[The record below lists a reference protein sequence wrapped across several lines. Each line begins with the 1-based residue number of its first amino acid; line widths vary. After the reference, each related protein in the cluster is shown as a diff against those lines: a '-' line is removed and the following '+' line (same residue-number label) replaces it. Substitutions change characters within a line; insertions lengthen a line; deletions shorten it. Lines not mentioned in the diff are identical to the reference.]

1 MNMMTEFK
9 EWLDDNPAEVGD
21 LFDLRG
27 FYRKFGDQW
36 DWEGWSRELSTNCF
50 HENPDWPVPNASYF
64 LGLSREDSAH
74 MATCADLTL
83 ARVILTNYASRV
95 VSGYRNHA
103 MLVVQLEPHL
113 LDVVDLGDYV
123 SLRGTY
129 DVHVFYKPEGYSITD
144 SDIDRLL
151 TDMRNYECYP
161 IDDNNEDIIARSEMV
176 YSNTRFSVIT
186 EKNSNAEFLAI
197 RSDYLNTEE
206 TQIKMKL
213 ESSSVNRDFSSF
225 HTKTMRKI
233 RGSDAS
239 FSYAQIY
246 SETMEWDE
254 MEHLLTQQIKNAQRH
269 TSSLYKKKS
278 LIPEH
283 YHVENEETAVP
294 LAGFGFD
301 EDDGVYL
308 EKMIDTD
315 EWTGPVNT
323 GETLH
328 DYFLE
333 STGPLVIRESC
344 KLTNGAKDMII
355 RPGVYTIKFSK
366 TSTTTE
372 MAYEAEMDILKKVLV
387 TPIRSRISLSRGAGV
402 VNTQTP
408 HRIGR
413 TNTSTG
419 RFVQTEDNTSFRR
432 I

>member
-9 EWLDDNPAEVGD
+9 KWLDDNPAEVGD
-21 LFDLRG
+21 LFDLRS

-36 DWEGWSRELSTNCF
+36 TWEGWLRELSTNCF
-50 HENPDWPVPNASYF
+50 HENPDWPIPNASYF
-64 LGLSREDSAH
+64 LGLSLGSYMGTCVDQT
-74 MATCADLTL
+74 MA
-83 ARVILTNYASRV
+83 RRILTTYVPHRN
-95 VSGYRNHA
+95 RNHA
-103 MLVVQLEPHL
+103 VLVVQLEPHL
-113 LDVVDLGDYV
+113 IDVVDLGDYV

-129 DVHVFYKPEGYSITD
+129 EVHVFYKPEGYSITD
-144 SDIDRLL
+144 SDIDRLS
-151 TDMRNYECYP
+151 TDIRNFECYP
-161 IDDNNEDIIARSEMV
+161 IDVDNEDITARSERV
-176 YSNTRFSVIT
+176 HCGTGFSVIT
-186 EKNSNAEFLAI
+186 EKNSNAEFLDLISRRNEVLEAP
-197 RSDYLNTEE
+197 
-206 TQIKMKL
+206 TQINMKL

-233 RGSDAS
+233 RGLNAS

-254 MEHLLTQQIKNAQRH
+254 MEQMLIQQIKNAQRH
-269 TSSLYKKKS
+269 TSSLYKKKL

-283 YHVENEETAVP
+283 HHVENEETAMP

-308 EKMIDTD
+308 EKMSDAD
-315 EWTGPVNT
+315 EWTGPVNA
-323 GETLH
+323 GEVLH

-333 STGPLVIRESC
+333 STGPLVFREPC
-344 KLTNGAKDMII
+344 KLTNGNKEII
-355 RPGVYTIKFSK
+355 IQPGVYTIKFSK

-387 TPIRSRISLSRGAGV
+387 TPIRSRITLSRGAGV

-408 HRIGR
+408 LTTDR

-419 RFVQTEDNTSFRR
+419 RFIQTEDRTSVRR

>member
-9 EWLDDNPAEVGD
+9 KWLDDDPAEVED
-21 LFDLRG
+21 LFDIQS

-36 DWEGWSRELSTNCF
+36 TWEGWLRELSTNCF
-50 HENPDWPVPNASYF
+50 HENPDWPIPNASYF
-64 LGLSREDSAH
+64 LGLSLGAFRGTYVDQT
-74 MATCADLTL
+74 MA
-83 ARVILTNYASRV
+83 RRILTTYVPHRN
-95 VSGYRNHA
+95 RNHS

-113 LDVVDLGDYV
+113 IDVVDLGDYV

-129 DVHVFYKPEGYSITD
+129 EVHVFYKPEGYSITD
-144 SDIDRLL
+144 SDIDRLS
-151 TDMRNYECYP
+151 TDIRNFECYP
-161 IDDNNEDIIARSEMV
+161 IDDNNAEITARSERV
-176 YSNTRFSVIT
+176 HSSTRFSVIV
-186 EKNSNAEFLAI
+186 EKNSNDEI
-197 RSDYLNTEE
+197 LNLLSGFEG
-206 TQIKMKL
+206 TQINMKL

-233 RGSDAS
+233 KGLDAS

-269 TSSLYKKKS
+269 TSSLYKKIS

-308 EKMIDTD
+308 ETMGDAD

-323 GETLH
+323 GDTLH

-333 STGPLVIRESC
+333 STGPLVFREPC
-344 KLTNGAKDMII
+344 KLTNGTKEMII
-355 RPGVYTIKFSK
+355 RPGFYTIKFSK

-387 TPIRSRISLSRGAGV
+387 TPIRSRITLSRGAGV

-408 HRIGR
+408 LTTDR

-419 RFVQTEDNTSFRR
+419 RFVQTEDNTSVRR